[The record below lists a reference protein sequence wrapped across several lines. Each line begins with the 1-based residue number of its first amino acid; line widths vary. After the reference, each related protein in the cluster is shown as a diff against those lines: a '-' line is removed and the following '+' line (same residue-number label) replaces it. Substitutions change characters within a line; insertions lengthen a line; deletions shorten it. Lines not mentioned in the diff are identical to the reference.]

1 MAIFRK
7 GVKLGKGGMN
17 DVRVSLLSKQRA
29 KGLLR
34 KAKILPDDGGRK
46 KFEVDARGEV
56 DVYRRAVARSEGF
69 QNPAQFKIS
78 FQPPLGIAHPTYA
91 GMGTESRGNPGAS
104 DPRAR
109 GGSRNRDNP
118 KWVQSHPN
126 GFVRG
131 GGLDWKTHKMNYSV
145 KSTDGAGQGTIK
157 EMYEKAAQVA
167 KTLWNPNLENM
178 QDVDHGGEGPEAQT
192 AQERERFGKER
203 QDTILNLF
211 CSKVSIPEKSINFA
225 SMRHYGTHFAY
236 PQSVSFGSLTT
247 TFYCDGTMHIKNF
260 FDAWQKLIYNDLTGN
275 FNYYDEYIS
284 EFDVFTRGTVT
295 SGGMMPGKKKAT
307 GAAAVSQKISEGTA
321 KFNSDTGVEN
331 PRNADQALHPRPK
344 LQFINTYGVKVMQC
358 WPQIVS
364 SIDLG
369 HASTN
374 APAEFSV
381 TWAYKKW
388 NAFNMGNIGKRGEI
402 NLAVGEF
409 RNEKDGFPFLEDLPQ
424 ELAGPLSGAMN
435 QAVVTSPLSK
445 ASNVLG

>member
-34 KAKILPDDGGRK
+34 KAKILDDGRGRK
-46 KFEVDARGEV
+46 QFETDARGEV
-56 DVYRRAVARSEGF
+56 DLYRRAVTRAEGF
-69 QNPAQFKIS
+69 QNPAQFKIT
-78 FQPPLGIAHPTYA
+78 FQPPTGIAHPTYN
-91 GMGTESRGNPGAS
+91 GTKPKNPQPQHPERG
-104 DPRAR
+104 PRTSPDWA
-109 GGSRNRDNP
+109 
-118 KWVQSHPN
+118 QATPN

-145 KSTDGAGQGTIK
+145 KGTDGAGQGTIF
-157 EMYEKAAQVA
+157 EKYAEAAQVA
-167 KTLWNPNLENM
+167 KTLWNANA
-178 QDVDHGGEGPEAQT
+178 EADKKFQKYDRPGQGT
-192 AQERERFGKER
+192 TTTKREEEGKER
-203 QDTILNLF
+203 QATLLNLF

-225 SMRHYGTHFAY
+225 SLRHYGTHFAY
-236 PQSVSFGSLTT
+236 PQSVQYGAITT
-247 TFYCDGTMHIKNF
+247 TFYCDGTMKIKNF

-275 FNYYDEYIS
+275 FNYYDEYTS
-284 EFDVFTRGTVT
+284 HFDVYTRGTVT
-295 SGGMMPGKKKAT
+295 TGKAMKPGKKT
-307 GAAAVSQKISEGTA
+307 GAGTHPVSKAISEGTA
-321 KFNSDTGVEN
+321 KFNKDTGVEN
-331 PRNADQALHPRPK
+331 PRHQAQALHPKPQ
-344 LQFINTYGVKVMQC
+344 LQFINTYGVRVLQC

-388 NAFNMGNIGKRGEI
+388 NTFNMGDIGKRGEI

-409 RNEKDGFPFLEDLPQ
+409 RNEKDGFPFLKDLPQ

-435 QAVVTSPLSK
+435 QGINTGPLSK
-445 ASNVLG
+445 ASNLFG

>member
-17 DVRVSLLSKQRA
+17 DVRVSLHSKSRA

-34 KAKILPDDGGRK
+34 KAKILDDGRGRK
-46 KFEVDARGEV
+46 QFEKDARGEV
-56 DVYRRAVARSEGF
+56 DLYRRAVARGDGF
-69 QNPAQFKIS
+69 QFPVQFKVEFKPPQGIS
-78 FQPPLGIAHPTYA
+78 HPTYN
-91 GMGTESRGNPGAS
+91 GSEPNNPMPEHPDRVGRTKPNWS
-104 DPRAR
+104 
-109 GGSRNRDNP
+109 
-118 KWVQSHPN
+118 QSNPN
-126 GFVRG
+126 GYVRG
-131 GGLDWKTHKMNYSV
+131 GGLDWKTHKMNFSV
-145 KSTDGAGQGTIK
+145 KGGTQGSIQQK
-157 EMYEKAAQVA
+157 YDEAAQVA
-167 KTLWNPNLENM
+167 RTLWNPDLENTKM
-178 QDVDHGGEGPEAQT
+178 VAKANGPHQDVQT
-192 AQERERFGKER
+192 EVRDGKER
-203 QDTILNLF
+203 KDTVLNLF

-236 PQSVSFGSLTT
+236 PQSVSYGSLTT
-247 TFYCDGTMHIKNF
+247 TFYCDGTMKIKNF

-284 EFDVFTRGTVT
+284 EFDVYTRGTV
-295 SGGMMPGKKKAT
+295 SKSKGKAIKAKDPT
-307 GAAAVSQKISEGTA
+307 GAAAISGVIKDGTA
-321 KFNSDTGVEN
+321 AFNDMTGVEN
-331 PRNADQALHPRPK
+331 PRSEPQALHPKPK
-344 LQFINTYGVKVMQC
+344 LHFINTYGIKVMQC

-374 APAEFSV
+374 SPAEFSV

-388 NAFNMGNIGKRGEI
+388 NTFNMGNIGKRGEI

-435 QAVVTSPLSK
+435 QGINTSPLSK
-445 ASNVLG
+445 ASNLFG

>member
-17 DVRVSLLSKQRA
+17 DVRVSLLSKSRA

-34 KAKILPDDGGRK
+34 KAKIIDDGRGRK
-46 KFEVDARGEV
+46 QFEVDARGEV
-56 DVYRRAVARSEGF
+56 DLYRRAVTRAEGF
-69 QNPAQFKIS
+69 QNPAQFKVT
-78 FQPPLGIAHPTYA
+78 FEPPLGISHPTFDRMKA
-91 GMGTESRGNPGAS
+91 EGGNPNAG
-104 DPRAR
+104 DPRHR
-109 GGSRNRDNP
+109 GGSRHRESEPVYNQGD
-118 KWVQSHPN
+118 PN

-131 GGLDWKTHKMNYSV
+131 GGIDFRTHKMNFSV
-145 KSTDGAGQGTIK
+145 RNGTFGTIK
-157 EMYEKAAQVA
+157 EKYEAAAQVA
-167 KTLWNPNLENM
+167 KTLWNAKLENTKLA
-178 QDVDHGGEGPEAQT
+178 DKSNEESEVVRT
-192 AQERERFGKER
+192 GKER
-203 QDTILNLF
+203 QDTMLNLF

-236 PQSVSFGSLTT
+236 PQNVQYGAITT

-284 EFDVFTRGTVT
+284 KFDIYTRGTVT
-295 SGGMMPGKKKAT
+295 SGKSMKPGKKT
-307 GAAAVSQKISEGTA
+307 GAGTHPVSKAISEGTTA
-321 KFNSDTGVEN
+321 FNDMTGVEN
-331 PRNADQALHPRPK
+331 PRNQDQAVHAKPQ
-344 LQFINTYGVKVMQC
+344 LQFINTYGVRVLEC

-369 HASTN
+369 HAGTN
-374 APAEFSV
+374 QPAEFSV

-388 NAFNMGNIGKRGEI
+388 NTFNMGNIGKRGEI

-435 QAVVTSPLSK
+435 QATQTSALSK
-445 ASNVLG
+445 ASNLLG

>member
-17 DVRVSLLSKQRA
+17 DVRVSLLSKSRA

-34 KAKILPDDGGRK
+34 KAKILDDGRGRK
-46 KFEVDARGEV
+46 QFETDARGEV
-56 DVYRRAVARSEGF
+56 DVYRRAVTRAEGF

-78 FQPPLGIAHPTYA
+78 FQPPQGIAHPTYEGMRA
-91 GMGTESRGNPGAS
+91 GSGNSDAS

-109 GGSRNRDNP
+109 GGSRHRKPVWN
-118 KWVQSHPN
+118 QSHPN

-131 GGLDWKTHKMNYSV
+131 GGLDWKTHKMNFSV
-145 KSTDGAGQGTIK
+145 KGTDGSGQGTIK

-203 QDTILNLF
+203 QDTLLNLF
-211 CSKVSIPEKSINFA
+211 CSKVSIPERSINMV

-236 PQSVSFGSLTT
+236 PQSVSYGSLTT

-321 KFNSDTGVEN
+321 KFNTDTGVDN
-331 PRNADQALHPRPK
+331 PRSAAQALHPKPK
-344 LQFINTYGVKVMQC
+344 LQFVNTYGVKVMQC

-388 NAFNMGNIGKRGEI
+388 NTFNMGNVGKRGEI

-435 QAVVTSPLSK
+435 QATQTSSLSK